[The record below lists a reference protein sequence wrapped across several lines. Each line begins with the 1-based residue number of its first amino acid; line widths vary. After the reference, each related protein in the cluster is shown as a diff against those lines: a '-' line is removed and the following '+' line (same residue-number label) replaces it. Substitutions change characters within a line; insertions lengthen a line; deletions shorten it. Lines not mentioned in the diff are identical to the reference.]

1 MRGRKAN
8 PQGEKTGGPDESVWH
23 GRRTRRS
30 DSGRRTKRGG
40 RLAATMAAVVVCTA
54 AGAWGIDSSTGGGQ
68 GLVWQEF
75 KQFFASTPIYEW
87 LQPSAGSGSPDWI
100 QIPAKNGAQGEVIEI
115 PAYSGEAVV
124 KLNHNRPDFD
134 ETDLTTEAFE
144 DYSDLDDL
152 GRCGTAYANICRELM
167 PTEKRGSIGM
177 IRPSGWQTARYDD
190 LISTKYLYNRC
201 HLIAYQ
207 LTGENANNKNL
218 ITGTRSFNVDGM
230 LPYEEMVGDYVRETG
245 NHVLYRVTPVFDGDD
260 LVAKGVQMEAM
271 SVEDKGEDIKFN
283 VFVYNVQ
290 DGVKIDY
297 ETGDSEADSSVQ
309 VTTENSKASQ
319 KYHTN
324 QNSSNN
330 SKNNSSNKNT
340 TAAKTNTKTTA
351 SQKIRGNSRSKV
363 YHCPGQRD
371 YDRMG
376 TSKYLVTFKSEK
388 EAKAAGYHKAQR

>member
-1 MRGRKAN
+1 MMRVTKKLYALLIAGMMAVSLAGC
-8 PQGEKTGGPDESVWH
+8 QSTGNSSNHESTQNEQSRN
-23 GRRTRRS
+23 GSTN
-30 DSGRRTKRGG
+30 
-40 RLAATMAAVVVCTA
+40 
-54 AGAWGIDSSTGGGQ
+54 SSTKS
-68 GLVWQEF
+68 V
-75 KQFFASTPIYEW
+75 SSDNI
-87 LQPSAGSGSPDWI
+87 
-100 QIPAKNGAQGEVIEI
+100 
-115 PAYSGEAVV
+115 
-124 KLNHNRPDFD
+124 PDFSGNMTVAVD
-134 ETDLTTEAFE
+134 NNDPDFTSKDLTTKSYES
-144 DYSDLDDL
+144 YSRLDSE
-152 GRCGTAYANICRELM
+152 GRCQVAEACVGKDIM
-167 PTEKRGSIGM
+167 PKGKRGAIGM
-177 IRPSGWQTARYDD
+177 VKPTGWHTAKYNNVDG
-190 LISTKYLYNRC
+190 KYLYNRC

-297 ETGDSEADSSVQ
+297 ET
-309 VTTENSKASQ
+309 
-319 KYHTN
+319 N

-340 TAAKTNTKTTA
+340 TAVKTNTKTTA

-388 EAKAAGYHKAQR
+388 EAKVAGYHKAQR

>member
-1 MRGRKAN
+1 MMRVTKKLYALLIAGMMAVSLAGCQSTNNSSDGNNAQSEQSSKGSTN
-8 PQGEKTGGPDESVWH
+8 SSTKSVSSNDIPDFSENM
-23 GRRTRRS
+23 T
-30 DSGRRTKRGG
+30 
-40 RLAATMAAVVVCTA
+40 VVV
-54 AGAWGIDSSTGGGQ
+54 D
-68 GLVWQEF
+68 
-75 KQFFASTPIYEW
+75 
-87 LQPSAGSGSPDWI
+87 
-100 QIPAKNGAQGEVIEI
+100 N
-115 PAYSGEAVV
+115 
-124 KLNHNRPDFD
+124 NNPDF
-134 ETDLTTEAFE
+134 TSKDLTTKSYES
-144 DYSDLDDL
+144 YSKLDSE
-152 GRCGTAYANICRELM
+152 GRCQVAEACVGKDIT
-167 PTEKRGSIGM
+167 PKGKRGTIGM
-177 IRPSGWQTARYDD
+177 VKPTGWHTAKYNNVDG
-190 LISTKYLYNRC
+190 KYLYNRC

-330 SKNNSSNKNT
+330 SKNYSSNKNT

>member
-1 MRGRKAN
+1 MMRITKKLYALLIAGMMVLSLAGC
-8 PQGEKTGGPDESVWH
+8 QSTGNSSSDNTQSEQTSKGSSSTKSVSSENIPDF
-23 GRRTRRS
+23 
-30 DSGRRTKRGG
+30 SGNMT
-40 RLAATMAAVVVCTA
+40 VVV
-54 AGAWGIDSSTGGGQ
+54 D
-68 GLVWQEF
+68 
-75 KQFFASTPIYEW
+75 
-87 LQPSAGSGSPDWI
+87 
-100 QIPAKNGAQGEVIEI
+100 N
-115 PAYSGEAVV
+115 
-124 KLNHNRPDFD
+124 NNPDF
-134 ETDLTTEAFE
+134 TSKDLTTKSYES
-144 DYSDLDDL
+144 YSKLDSE
-152 GRCGTAYANICRELM
+152 GRCQVAEACVGKDIM
-167 PTEKRGSIGM
+167 PKGKRGDIGM
-177 IRPSGWQTARYDD
+177 VKPTGWHTVKYDNVD
-190 LISTKYLYNRC
+190 GKYLYNRC

-230 LPYEEMVGDYVRETG
+230 LSYEEMVGDYVRETG

-297 ETGDSEADSSVQ
+297 ETGESKADSSVE
-309 VTTENSKASQ
+309 VTTENSEASK

-324 QNSSNN
+324 QSSSNN
-330 SKNNSSNKNT
+330 SNSSNSNNSNSKSYSSNNKST
-340 TAAKTNTKTTA
+340 TVAKTNTKTST
-351 SQKIRGNSRSKV
+351 SKQIRGNSRSKV

-388 EAKAAGYHKAQR
+388 EAQKAGYHKAKR

>member
-1 MRGRKAN
+1 M
-8 PQGEKTGGPDESVWH
+8 TV
-23 GRRTRRS
+23 
-30 DSGRRTKRGG
+30 
-40 RLAATMAAVVVCTA
+40 AV
-54 AGAWGIDSSTGGGQ
+54 D
-68 GLVWQEF
+68 
-75 KQFFASTPIYEW
+75 
-87 LQPSAGSGSPDWI
+87 
-100 QIPAKNGAQGEVIEI
+100 N
-115 PAYSGEAVV
+115 
-124 KLNHNRPDFD
+124 NNPDF
-134 ETDLTTEAFE
+134 TSKDLTTKSYES
-144 DYSDLDDL
+144 YSRLDSE
-152 GRCGTAYANICRELM
+152 GRCQVAEACVGKDIM
-167 PTEKRGSIGM
+167 PKGKRGAIGM
-177 IRPSGWQTARYDD
+177 VKPTGWHTAKYDNVD
-190 LISTKYLYNRC
+190 GKYLYNRC

-207 LTGENANNKNL
+207 LTGENANNTNL

-245 NHVLYRVTPVFDGDD
+245 THVLYRVTPVFDGDD

-330 SKNNSSNKNT
+330 SKNYSSNKNT
-340 TAAKTNTKTTA
+340 TAAKTTA
-351 SQKIRGNSRSKV
+351 SQEIRGNSRSKV

>member
-1 MRGRKAN
+1 MRITKKLYALLIAGMMVLSLAGCQSTGN
-8 PQGEKTGGPDESVWH
+8 SSSDNTQGEQTSKGSSSTKSVSSENIPDF
-23 GRRTRRS
+23 
-30 DSGRRTKRGG
+30 SGNMT
-40 RLAATMAAVVVCTA
+40 VVVDNNNPYFT
-54 AGAWGIDSSTGGGQ
+54 S
-68 GLVWQEF
+68 
-75 KQFFASTPIYEW
+75 K
-87 LQPSAGSGSPDWI
+87 
-100 QIPAKNGAQGEVIEI
+100 
-115 PAYSGEAVV
+115 
-124 KLNHNRPDFD
+124 
-134 ETDLTTEAFE
+134 DLTTKSYES
-144 DYSDLDDL
+144 YSKLDSV
-152 GRCGTAYANICRELM
+152 GRCQDAEACVGKDIM
-167 PTEKRGSIGM
+167 PKGKRGDIGM
-177 IRPSGWQTARYDD
+177 VKPTGWHTVKYDNVD
-190 LISTKYLYNRC
+190 GKYLYNRC

-230 LPYEEMVGDYVRETG
+230 LSYEEMVGDYVRETG

-297 ETGDSEADSSVQ
+297 ETGESKADSSVE
-309 VTTENSKASQ
+309 VTTENSEASK

-324 QNSSNN
+324 QSSSNN
-330 SKNNSSNKNT
+330 SNSSNSNNSNSKSYSSNNKST
-340 TAAKTNTKTTA
+340 TVAKTNTKTST
-351 SQKIRGNSRSKV
+351 SKQIRGNSRSKV

-388 EAKAAGYHKAQR
+388 EAQKAGYHKAKR

>member
-1 MRGRKAN
+1 MMRVTKKLYALLIAGMMAVSLAGC
-8 PQGEKTGGPDESVWH
+8 QSTGNSSNDESTQNEQSSK
-23 GRRTRRS
+23 GSTN
-30 DSGRRTKRGG
+30 
-40 RLAATMAAVVVCTA
+40 
-54 AGAWGIDSSTGGGQ
+54 SSTKSVSSDNI
-68 GLVWQEF
+68 LDF
-75 KQFFASTPIYEW
+75 
-87 LQPSAGSGSPDWI
+87 SG
-100 QIPAKNGAQGEVIEI
+100 NMTV
-115 PAYSGEAVV
+115 AVD
-124 KLNHNRPDFD
+124 NNNPDF
-134 ETDLTTEAFE
+134 TSKDLTTKSYES
-144 DYSDLDDL
+144 YSRLDSE
-152 GRCGTAYANICRELM
+152 GRCQVAEACVGKDIM
-167 PTEKRGSIGM
+167 PKGKRGTIGM
-177 IRPSGWQTARYDD
+177 VKPTGWHTAKYNNVDG
-190 LISTKYLYNRC
+190 KYLYNRC

-297 ETGDSEADSSVQ
+297 ETGDSEADSSVE

-319 KYHTN
+319 KYHTD

-330 SKNNSSNKNT
+330 SNSSDSSNNSNSKSYRSNKNT
-340 TAAKTNTKTTA
+340 TAAKTNTKTST
-351 SQKIRGNSRSKV
+351 SQEIRGNSRSKV

-388 EAKAAGYHKAQR
+388 EAQAAGYRKAQR

>member
-1 MRGRKAN
+1 MVK
-8 PQGEKTGGPDESVWH
+8 
-23 GRRTRRS
+23 
-30 DSGRRTKRGG
+30 
-40 RLAATMAAVVVCTA
+40 
-54 AGAWGIDSSTGGGQ
+54 STG
-68 GLVWQEF
+68 WH
-75 KQFFASTPIYEW
+75 T
-87 LQPSAGSGSPDWI
+87 
-100 QIPAKNGAQGEVIEI
+100 AKYNNVDG
-115 PAYSGEAVV
+115 
-124 KLNHNRPDFD
+124 
-134 ETDLTTEAFE
+134 
-144 DYSDLDDL
+144 
-152 GRCGTAYANICRELM
+152 
-167 PTEKRGSIGM
+167 
-177 IRPSGWQTARYDD
+177 
-190 LISTKYLYNRC
+190 KYLYNRC

-297 ETGDSEADSSVQ
+297 ETGDSEADSSMQ

-330 SKNNSSNKNT
+330 SKNYSSNKNT

>member
-1 MRGRKAN
+1 MRKRNHYPVAAFLLLLALLF
-8 PQGEKTGGPDESVWH
+8 GGCSYNQ
-23 GRRTRRS
+23 
-30 DSGRRTKRGG
+30 SGLDTQ
-40 RLAATMAAVVVCTA
+40 A
-54 AGAWGIDSSTGGGQ
+54 I
-68 GLVWQEF
+68 QENTQ
-75 KQFFASTPIYEW
+75 KSYE
-87 LQPSAGSGSPDWI
+87 LTD
-100 QIPAKNGAQGEVIEI
+100 I
-115 PAYSGEAVV
+115 PAYAGNSFVILDDNKPAFSKKDRE
-124 KLNHNRPDFD
+124 R
-134 ETDLTTEAFE
+134 TDAFE
-144 DYSDLDDL
+144 TYSDLDEL
-152 GRCGTAYANICRELM
+152 GRCGVAYANICKELM
-167 PTEKRGSIGM
+167 PTEERGAIGM
-177 IRPSGWQTARYDD
+177 VKPTGWHTAKYNNVDG
-190 LISTKYLYNRC
+190 KYLYNRC

-297 ETGDSEADSSVQ
+297 ETGDSEADSSMQ

-330 SKNNSSNKNT
+330 SKNYSSNKNT

>member
-1 MRGRKAN
+1 MMRVTKLLIAGIMAVSLAGC
-8 PQGEKTGGPDESVWH
+8 QSTGNSGNGNAQSEQSSKRSTNSSTQSVSSDHIPDF
-23 GRRTRRS
+23 
-30 DSGRRTKRGG
+30 SGNMT
-40 RLAATMAAVVVCTA
+40 VVV
-54 AGAWGIDSSTGGGQ
+54 D
-68 GLVWQEF
+68 
-75 KQFFASTPIYEW
+75 
-87 LQPSAGSGSPDWI
+87 
-100 QIPAKNGAQGEVIEI
+100 
-115 PAYSGEAVV
+115 
-124 KLNHNRPDFD
+124 HNKPDF
-134 ETDLTTEAFE
+134 TSKDLTTKSFE
-144 DYSDLDDL
+144 TYSKLDSE
-152 GRCGTAYANICRELM
+152 GRCQVAEACVGKDIM
-167 PTEKRGSIGM
+167 PKGKRGAIGM
-177 IRPSGWQTARYDD
+177 VKPTGWHTAKYDNVD
-190 LISTKYLYNRC
+190 GKYLYNRC

-260 LVAKGVQMEAM
+260 LVAKGVQMEGM

-297 ETGDSEADSSVQ
+297 ETGDSKADSSVQ
-309 VTTENSKASQ
+309 VTTQNSEASK
-319 KYHTN
+319 KYHTD

-330 SKNNSSNKNT
+330 SNSKSYSGNKSYHRNKST
-340 TAAKTNTKTTA
+340 TAAKTST
-351 SQKIRGNSRSKV
+351 SQEIRGNSRSKV

-388 EAKAAGYHKAQR
+388 EAQQAGYRKAQR

>member
-1 MRGRKAN
+1 MMRVTKKLYALLIAGMMAVSLVGC
-8 PQGEKTGGPDESVWH
+8 QSTGNSSNDESTQNEQSSK
-23 GRRTRRS
+23 GSTN
-30 DSGRRTKRGG
+30 
-40 RLAATMAAVVVCTA
+40 
-54 AGAWGIDSSTGGGQ
+54 SSTKS
-68 GLVWQEF
+68 V
-75 KQFFASTPIYEW
+75 SSDNI
-87 LQPSAGSGSPDWI
+87 
-100 QIPAKNGAQGEVIEI
+100 
-115 PAYSGEAVV
+115 
-124 KLNHNRPDFD
+124 PDFSGNMTVAVD
-134 ETDLTTEAFE
+134 NNNPDFTSKDLTTKSYES
-144 DYSDLDDL
+144 YSRLDSE
-152 GRCGTAYANICRELM
+152 GRCQVAEAGVGKDIM
-167 PTEKRGSIGM
+167 PKGKRGAIGM
-177 IRPSGWQTARYDD
+177 VKPTGWHTAKYDNVD
-190 LISTKYLYNRC
+190 GKYLYNRC

-340 TAAKTNTKTTA
+340 TAVKTNTKTTA

-388 EAKAAGYHKAQR
+388 EAQAAGYRKAQR

>member
-1 MRGRKAN
+1 M
-8 PQGEKTGGPDESVWH
+8 TV
-23 GRRTRRS
+23 
-30 DSGRRTKRGG
+30 
-40 RLAATMAAVVVCTA
+40 AV
-54 AGAWGIDSSTGGGQ
+54 DNN
-68 GLVWQEF
+68 
-75 KQFFASTPIYEW
+75 
-87 LQPSAGSGSPDWI
+87 D
-100 QIPAKNGAQGEVIEI
+100 
-115 PAYSGEAVV
+115 
-124 KLNHNRPDFD
+124 PDF
-134 ETDLTTEAFE
+134 TSKDLTTKSYES
-144 DYSDLDDL
+144 YSRLDSE
-152 GRCGTAYANICRELM
+152 GRCQVAEACVGKDIM
-167 PTEKRGSIGM
+167 PKGKRGAIGM
-177 IRPSGWQTARYDD
+177 VKPTGWHTAKYNNVDG
-190 LISTKYLYNRC
+190 KYLYNRC

-330 SKNNSSNKNT
+330 SKNNSSKNKYKDNCFT
-340 TAAKTNTKTTA
+340 EDPWK
-351 SQKIRGNSRSKV
+351 
-363 YHCPGQRD
+363 
-371 YDRMG
+371 
-376 TSKYLVTFKSEK
+376 
-388 EAKAAGYHKAQR
+388 

>member
-1 MRGRKAN
+1 MMRVTKKLYALLIAGMMAVSLAGCQSTGN
-8 PQGEKTGGPDESVWH
+8 SSNGESTQNEQSSKGSTN
-23 GRRTRRS
+23 
-30 DSGRRTKRGG
+30 
-40 RLAATMAAVVVCTA
+40 
-54 AGAWGIDSSTGGGQ
+54 SSTKS
-68 GLVWQEF
+68 V
-75 KQFFASTPIYEW
+75 SSDNI
-87 LQPSAGSGSPDWI
+87 
-100 QIPAKNGAQGEVIEI
+100 
-115 PAYSGEAVV
+115 
-124 KLNHNRPDFD
+124 PDFSGNMTVAVD
-134 ETDLTTEAFE
+134 NNNPDFTSKDLTTKSYES
-144 DYSDLDDL
+144 YSRLDSE
-152 GRCGTAYANICRELM
+152 GRCQVAEAGVGKDIM
-167 PTEKRGSIGM
+167 PKGKRGAIGM
-177 IRPSGWQTARYDD
+177 VKPTGWHTAKYNNVDG
-190 LISTKYLYNRC
+190 KYLYNRC

-330 SKNNSSNKNT
+330 SKNYSSNKNT